1 MISIADI
8 INFLETKA
16 PLALQESYDNAG
28 LVCGNRMLACSGAI
42 AALDLTEQVLEEA
55 IDKKFNLVIV
65 HHPPIFKPLKSL
77 ESRDAITRLLL
88 KAIKHDIAVYAIH
101 TNLDNV
107 VWGVNGEIAR
117 RVGLQKA
124 CVLAPMQHTHQKLA
138 VFVPVDHAEKLS
150 NALFEAGAG
159 SIGHYSEC
167 SFTSEGNGSFKPMK
181 GSQPF
186 IGAEGM
192 REKVVEAKIE
202 VIFPVHLQPKILAV
216 MHENHPYEVVAYDI
230 LPLENKFSSFGGG
243 IVGELKE
250 PMQVDEFLSLLK
262 LRFQT
267 GTIRHNTVPG
277 KSIQKVA
284 FCGGSGK
291 QLINNALASKVD
303 AFVTSDL
310 TYHDFFLPEGKM
322 LLADIGHFESEQFT
336 SDLLVEIL
344 NEKFPTF
351 AVLKTAHKTNPVNYF
366 L

>member
-42 AALDLTEQVLEEA
+42 AALDFTEEVLEEA
-55 IDKKFNLVIV
+55 IEKKFNLVIV

-77 ESRDAITRLLL
+77 EPRDAITRLLL
-88 KAIKHDIAVYAIH
+88 KAIKHEIAVYAIH

-107 VWGVNGEIAR
+107 IWGVNGEIAR
-117 RVGLQKA
+117 RMGLQQVR
-124 CVLAPMQHTHQKLA
+124 VLSSLQHTHQKLA
-138 VFVPVDHAEKLS
+138 VFVPRDHAKKLS
-150 NALFEAGAG
+150 DALFEAGAG
-159 SIGHYSEC
+159 TIGNYSEC
-167 SFTSEGNGSFKPMK
+167 SFISEGTGSFKPLK
-181 GSQPF
+181 GAHPF
-186 IGAEGM
+186 IGEEGT
-192 REKVVEAKIE
+192 REKVLEAKIE
-202 VIFPVHLQPKILAV
+202 VIFPVHLQTNMLAA

-230 LPLENKFSSFGGG
+230 LPLENKFSSFGAGL
-243 IVGELKE
+243 VGELNE
-250 PMQVDEFLSLLK
+250 PMKMQDFLSLLK
-262 LRFQT
+262 QRFQT
-267 GTIRHNTVPG
+267 GTIRHNSVPE

-284 FCGGSGK
+284 ICGGSGK
-291 QLINNALASKVD
+291 QLINNALSLKVD
-303 AFVTSDL
+303 AYITGDL

-336 SDLLVEIL
+336 SDLLVEML